1 MGGGAYRAGDLP
13 SVLGEVRSVESYDDI
28 LALMKS
34 GEAALAKK

>member
-1 MGGGAYRAGDLP
+1 MGGGDHRAGDLP
-13 SVLGEVRSVESYDDI
+13 SVLGEARPVKSYDDI